1 MRETMSKSERFWDRS
16 AKGFNGRV
24 DADDQ
29 AAVATLEC
37 ARKYLH
43 RNDMVLDFGCAA
55 GKYALEIAPSV
66 EEVWGIDISTEM
78 IKTAK
83 RNAAGSDF
91 SNVRFLRADITDL
104 RLKAESFNIILAFNI
119 LHLVGDP
126 VQTLTKIKD
135 LLQPDGILLS
145 VTPCLG
151 IGSSLQELLI
161 KCGSLLGIVP
171 AVHAFKPNDVDELI
185 REAQFETLES
195 HIITDQFSVVFIAAR
210 RMV

>member
-1 MRETMSKSERFWDRS
+1 MSNSERFWDRS
-16 AKGFNGRV
+16 AKRFNGRV
-24 DADDQ
+24 DADDRV
-29 AAVATLEC
+29 AVATLEY

-43 RNDMVLDFGCAA
+43 RNDIVLDFGCAA
-55 GKYALEIAPSV
+55 GKYALEIASSV

-78 IKTAK
+78 IKAAK

-91 SNVRFLRADITDL
+91 SNVRFLRADLSDH
-104 RLKAESFNIILAFNI
+104 RLKAESFNIILAFSI
-119 LHLVGDP
+119 LHLVGDT

-151 IGSSLQELLI
+151 TGSSIQKLLI
-161 KCGSLLGIVP
+161 KCGSLVGIVP
-171 AVHAFKPNDVDELI
+171 EVHAFKPNEVEELI
-185 REAQFETLES
+185 CEAQFEMLES
-195 HIITDQFSVVFIAAR
+195 RIFTDQFSVVFIAAR